1 MNWAFFWAGAF
12 VASLIVNFML
22 VGKVSNN
29 DITIN
34 RPKQKNKNSKDNVQD
49 FNSNL
54 TDGGTTEKKGVFKRM
69 KEKRQAKREQ
79 KIK

>member
-69 KEKRQAKREQ
+69 KEKR
-79 KIK
+79 